1 MPEMTYSAA
10 LNKALREEMNRD
22 PNVFIMGEDIGVWG
36 DGGGVFSV
44 TKGLLDEFG
53 SQRVLDTPISEEGF
67 VSMGVGAALV
77 GSRPVVEVMYSDF
90 LTLVMDPLVNQAAK
104 MRYMFGGQAKVP
116 LVVRTNLGAAGGKA
130 AQHSQSFETW
140 FMHVPGIK
148 VVVPTTPADA
158 AGLLKTA
165 IRDDN
170 PVLFLEHKLLYFM
183 KGEVP
188 DVIEPIPFGQAL
200 IRREGKDVTLVA
212 TQVMLQLALKAAD
225 QLFEEE
231 GIDVEVIDPRTL
243 VPLDLETILTSVKKT
258 GRCVIAHEA
267 VERAGWAAEIGFEV
281 SLQAFDFLDA
291 PIVRVCSANLPVP
304 YTKGLEAVVIPDLN
318 DIKDGIRAVYEGKQY
333 SRGGRAI
340 NE

>member
-22 PNVFIMGEDIGVWG
+22 PSVFVMGEDIGVWG

-212 TQVMLQLALKAAD
+212 TQVMLQLALKAAE
-225 QLFEEE
+225 QLQEE

-318 DIKDGIRAVYEGKQY
+318 DIKDGIRAVYQGKQY

>member
-212 TQVMLQLALKAAD
+212 TQVMLQLALKAAE
-225 QLFEEE
+225 QLQEE